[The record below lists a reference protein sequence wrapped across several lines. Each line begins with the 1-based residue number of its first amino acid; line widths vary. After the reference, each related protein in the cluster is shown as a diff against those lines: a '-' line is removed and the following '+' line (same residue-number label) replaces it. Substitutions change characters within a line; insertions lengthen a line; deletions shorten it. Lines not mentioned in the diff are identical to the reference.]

1 MCRLAKGQF
10 VALRYPSSVDTR
22 VLSPSGRDA
31 LHLFQHLCLL
41 FSTDQFA
48 FSWLQRPFSL
58 SIANSLQMARD
69 LAEITEDPYRIDSLK
84 YAFMDTSTAHE
95 TTEFNELSRHAA
107 LRIIVKIFEV
117 RLIALRKAKFTH
129 QERIHYLLAYEGM
142 PPTYYEWIMKIDYII
157 EHTIPRTAPGNSEYT
172 WRELAGF
179 TNKFCNMFGRE
190 FMNEYRKDRQ
200 IIKDIRSDIAT
211 NAYPLTQEM
220 RYMHFRTDYVRG
232 WEAAHVVEGNRIMN
246 TIGSSQA
253 STSRASSSWF
263 SDFFTSNYRNRN
275 RNHNTFIDF
284 NIFTPAPEHHDH
296 HHHHHHHHHQD
307 NYYDPDHKTP
317 HQLILDEMVDIMLR
331 DTHCFSIGAVIV
343 AFVAFLACEARR
355 AMI

>member
-1 MCRLAKGQF
+1 MRFTYSSIYVFSSLLISSLSAGYKDRS
-10 VALRYPSSVDTR
+10 LYPSR
-22 VLSPSGRDA
+22 I
-31 LHLFQHLCLL
+31 
-41 FSTDQFA
+41 
-48 FSWLQRPFSL
+48 PFK
-58 SIANSLQMARD
+58 MARD
-69 LAEITEDPYRIDSLK
+69 LARNVRDSNRREYPIGVEEKARGQINIFLGHSTEDPYRIDSLK